1 MEDDQGSEPVEELH
15 LEPVATVR
23 RQRRQALWAVLGFLG
38 LVAGGLVVSSASD
51 DGPDRSALPVD
62 LASATRSG
70 GEAAAD
76 AMLAWVVY
84 VPGDDLPALGGEATA
99 YRVSGDV
106 DEAQVQQLAAALGLE
121 GDVQHG
127 DPSSWSVT
135 GDGGRGRLD
144 VYAGGGVHWSYF
156 SGYQDCGEADGAVG
170 GCATGECVTKGDVTQ
185 CTASGTANAAG
196 GGAGVPGCVDTGEC
210 VPATP
215 AFPECGA
222 PNVDCLEATT
232 TTASPCEAPCPI
244 DCVPSC
250 PPSPSGTEPGSNAG
264 SGSGCAP
271 DECIPPDEQ
280 ARPSADLPAEADAR
294 KVALDVVAASGADV
308 EGATVDATSSGASW
322 HVTVKLVPRDV
333 PAGFFSSV
341 EIGPELQVLSAG
353 GTLGRVE
360 ALGDYPVLDTH
371 ATIDRANEQRS
382 STGRDVQVG
391 AADPSAGT
399 TGGTDAVGTDDT
411 PVTATIVPGTD
422 PCAAPDGASDG
433 CGGTTGCGGDG
444 CAETPTTVPC
454 KVQADGSEI
463 CENTDCGSATVEGP
477 DAPAVDLPCA
487 GPACPQGAPAEDA
500 PGTASGAPTCAPPT
514 TVPVVEP
521 KPLEIVLVDAERSLV
536 VLPAND
542 GSRDAYLVPAYRFT
556 AQDGSTIYL
565 PAVDDEALAGP
576 VTTETTVPDTVVPPP
591 VPVPEPQPQPCQ
603 VLEESGPGGESATT
617 LTVQTCPTPEDPR
630 VLGEGEEPAI
640 GVGYYVDVDLQC
652 AGGSF
657 LLGGAVWVS
666 ADDAP
671 SGWGDGTER
680 YEGGTFTLDAAD
692 HGTFVGDAAASKVG
706 DFRPLKANEDLFCA
720 PEPR

>member
-1 MEDDQGSEPVEELH
+1 MEDQGSEPVEELH
-15 LEPVATVR
+15 LEPVATMR
-23 RQRRQALWAVLGFLG
+23 RPRRQALWAVLGFLG

-51 DGPDRSALPVD
+51 DGPHRSALPVD
-62 LASATRSG
+62 LASATRSS

-99 YRVSGDV
+99 YRVSGEV
-106 DEAQVQQLAAALGLE
+106 DEARVQELAAALGLE

-127 DPSSWSVT
+127 DPSTWSVT
-135 GDGGRGRLD
+135 GDGGLGRLD

-156 SGYQDCGEADGAVG
+156 SGYQDCVEADGAVG

-185 CTASGTANAAG
+185 CTVSGTANAAD
-196 GGAGVPGCVDTGEC
+196 GGAGVPGCADTGDC
-210 VPATP
+210 VPAMP
-215 AFPECGA
+215 AYPECGA

-244 DCVPSC
+244 DCVPTC
-250 PPSPSGTEPGSNAG
+250 PPSPSGTEPGSTAG

-280 ARPSADLPAEADAR
+280 AKPSADLPAEADAR
-294 KVALDVVAASGADV
+294 RVALDVVAASGADV
-308 EGATVDATSSGASW
+308 DGAHVEADAGPASW
-322 HVTVKLVPRDV
+322 YVTVEPDV
-333 PAGFFSSV
+333 DGLPAGMSSSV
-341 EIGPELQVLSAG
+341 EVGPELQVLSAN
-353 GTLGRVE
+353 GTFGQVE
-360 ALGDYPVLDTH
+360 ALGDYPLLDTR
-371 ATIDRANEQRS
+371 ATIDRANEQMS
-382 STGRDVQVG
+382 SSGRDVAVG
-391 AADPSAGT
+391 AAGAAGT
-399 TGGTDAVGTDDT
+399 TGGPDTVGTDDT
-411 PVTATIVPGTD
+411 SITTTVVPGDD
-422 PCAAPDGASDG
+422 PCAAPAGASDG

-463 CENTDCGSATVEGP
+463 CEISDCGSATVEGP

-487 GPACPQGAPAEDA
+487 GPVCPQGAPAEDA
-500 PGTASGAPTCAPPT
+500 AGTASGAPTCAPPT

-521 KPLEIVLVDAERSLV
+521 KPAEVVLVDAEHALV

-542 GSRDAYLVPAYRFT
+542 GSPDAYLVPAYRFT
-556 AQDGSTIYL
+556 VEGGGTVYL

-591 VPVPEPQPQPCQ
+591 VPVPEPQPLPCE

-617 LTVQTCPTPEDPR
+617 LTVQTCPTPDEPR

-640 GVGYYVDVDLQC
+640 GVGYYVDVDKQC

-657 LLGGAVWVS
+657 LLGHAVWVS

-671 SGWGDGTER
+671 SSWGDGTER
-680 YEGGTFTLDAAD
+680 YEGGTFTLDTED
-692 HGTFVGDAAASKVG
+692 HGTFVGDAGATKVG
-706 DFRPLKANEDLFCA
+706 EFRALKPNEDIFCA